1 MSDQRKPPPAPDWQ
15 PLQLSALRQRLA
27 EVRDLLR
34 QAAAVGLAQD
44 TARLEKLTEIASR
57 GARSGDPQRRRY
69 R

>member
-1 MSDQRKPPPAPDWQ
+1 MAKDTEDEQAQWRTLKLPAMRD
-15 PLQLSALRQRLA
+15 RLA

-44 TARLEKLTEIASR
+44 VARLEALQDVHNGGGEHGK
-57 GARSGDPQRRRY
+57 PQRRRY

>member
-1 MSDQRKPPPAPDWQ
+1 MAKKSTKPQAEWQTLKLPAMRD
-15 PLQLSALRQRLA
+15 RLA

-44 TARLEKLTEIASR
+44 VARLEAFQDVQKGGGEH
-57 GARSGDPQRRRY
+57 GKPQRRRY